1 MVVRALN
8 QDLATQKADFLSC
21 SSITIEGD
29 FQYICS
35 LKFIHWQIEGYSG
48 KSLSNP
54 RFSASC
60 FQQAVTVKHLS
71 VHVEQSSSK

>member
-1 MVVRALN
+1 MVVRAFN

-35 LKFIHWQIEGYSG
+35 LKFIH
-48 KSLSNP
+48 
-54 RFSASC
+54 
-60 FQQAVTVKHLS
+60 
-71 VHVEQSSSK
+71 

>member
-1 MVVRALN
+1 MQVFWVKTAIRLKQDVVLVRLLIVITLECFMVVRALN

-35 LKFIHWQIEGYSG
+35 LKFIH
-48 KSLSNP
+48 
-54 RFSASC
+54 
-60 FQQAVTVKHLS
+60 
-71 VHVEQSSSK
+71 